1 MRRKVFLSLAIV
13 VALVVGGVPGC
24 LLNGV
29 ILGEPVGSSPIPTV
43 MNYQGTLLNQS
54 TGDPVP
60 NGQYSIVFSIYNTD
74 TGGSPLWNE
83 TQSATVHDG
92 LFSVMLGNV
101 TPLTA
106 SLFDGSPRYLGVKVE
121 ADDEMTPR
129 QLLASVPY
137 AFHAES
143 ASTLDGMG
151 SDDFV
156 HVTGGNMTGTLW
168 VNTSS
173 DIGVVG
179 NGTMAGVGGNGSIAG
194 VYGFGGIVGVY
205 GNSTDGTG
213 VAGFSDNSLGV
224 YGHSD
229 NGTGVYGESDN
240 NWGVHGYSEN
250 NTGVHGGST
259 NGWGV
264 NGWSDNGTGVIGGS
278 TDGTGVIGN
287 SENNNG
293 VFGSSKNGNGVNGYS
308 ENNNGV
314 FGGSTNGTG
323 VYGESDNNWGVHGYS
338 ENNTGVN
345 GWSDN
350 GTGVRGDGGTWDFYA
365 AHGSGG
371 YGPFTGA
378 HEVKLSVDF
387 PQDIQPGM
395 IVSVTGEVQ
404 VRMAGGEISYSS
416 TLPTVQLSD
425 TPGDSRVFGVLIA
438 EAPLPDDHWYISESE
453 AARFGIVNALGEGR
467 VWVTSVNGDIQAGD
481 YITTSAIAGCGQR
494 QDDDLLHSYTLGK
507 AIEDV
512 DWSEVTE
519 TVEFNGNTY
528 KAYPIAVV
536 YTSG

>member
-250 NTGVHGGST
+250 NTGV
-259 NGWGV
+259 
-264 NGWSDNGTGVIGGS
+264 
-278 TDGTGVIGN
+278 
-287 SENNNG
+287 
-293 VFGSSKNGNGVNGYS
+293 
-308 ENNNGV
+308 
-314 FGGSTNGTG
+314 
-323 VYGESDNNWGVHGYS
+323 
-338 ENNTGVN
+338 N